1 MWPGNSLRNCWS
13 GCKFLK
19 YWLPSLWQHLGL
31 ASLHPQLLG
40 PRPCHAELSELL
52 AKNANFVSECK
63 FQHCL
68 DIAQLGQDIWSWQQV
83 REAFNCPTLGLAYVT
98 TETCRSGFL
107 GPNTLGYLAKAG
119 LNWGACQNPNARPAA
134 SLQVGLGTTLPAT
147 QCLGATF

>member
-1 MWPGNSLRNCWS
+1 MPIRFLPKSIHLNGNLFWVKIWS
-13 GCKFLK
+13 GDKNSFKKSSGKFWAGQTCDQATVLETAGQVANSSTVQT
-19 YWLPSLWQHLGL
+19 LPS
-31 ASLHPQLLG
+31 S
-40 PRPCHAELSELL
+40 
-52 AKNANFVSECK
+52 AKIF
-63 FQHCL
+63 
-68 DIAQLGQDIWSWQQV
+68 GSWQQG